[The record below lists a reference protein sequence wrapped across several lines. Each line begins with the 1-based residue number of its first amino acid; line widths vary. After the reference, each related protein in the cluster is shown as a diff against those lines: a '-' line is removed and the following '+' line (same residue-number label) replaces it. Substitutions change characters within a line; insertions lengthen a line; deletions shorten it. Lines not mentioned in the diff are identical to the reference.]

1 MTTSLKTT
9 EEDVQPMTTQR
20 PARFEAYTT
29 NRFIEIVKAWA
40 NHSWPITTEEARELY
55 ESLGYHANP
64 SDPSLF
70 ISDLSADGE
79 PDSYYTSIDNNV
91 NSIRLTI
98 ARHCLAEE
106 ESKYS
111 SLVSETYAAYCV
123 AFERTFSNITN
134 HLQTNRA
141 DEWTIRSDEWT
152 LDNDVRIS
160 IGNIGVT
167 IAFFIR
173 SPYMTQLLR
182 EEQEMGLTSYDEI
195 LEND

>member
-1 MTTSLKTT
+1 MT
-9 EEDVQPMTTQR
+9 QH
-20 PARFEAYTT
+20 PARFEAYPTD
-29 NRFIEIVKAWA
+29 RFIEIVKAWA
-40 NHSWPITTEEARELY
+40 NHSWPITTEEARKLY
-55 ESLGYHANP
+55 ESLGYHAHP

-70 ISDLSADGE
+70 ISNLSADGE
-79 PDSYYTSIDNNV
+79 PDSYYTSIDNNI

-98 ARHCLAEE
+98 ARRCPDEE
-106 ESKYS
+106 ESKHF
-111 SLVSETYAAYCV
+111 SLVSKTYAAYCA

-141 DEWTIRSDEWT
+141 NEWTIRSDEWT
-152 LDNDVRIS
+152 LDNGVCIS

-182 EEQEMGLTSYDEI
+182 EEREMGLTSYDEI
-195 LEND
+195 LEDD

>member
-1 MTTSLKTT
+1 MPQQSTTL
-9 EEDVQPMTTQR
+9 
-20 PARFEAYTT
+20 EAYTPE
-29 NRFIEIVKAWA
+29 RFIEIVKAWA
-40 NHSWPITTEEARELY
+40 NHSWPITTEKARALY
-55 ESLGYHANP
+55 ESLGYRANP

-79 PDSYYTSIDNNV
+79 PDSYYTSIDNHV

-98 ARHCLAEE
+98 ARRCLVEE
-106 ESKYS
+106 KSKYS
-111 SLVSETYAAYCV
+111 SLVSETYAAYCA
-123 AFERTFSNITN
+123 AFERTFNNITN
-134 HLQTNRA
+134 HSQTNRA

-167 IAFFIR
+167 IAFFIS

-182 EEQEMGLTSYDEI
+182 EEQEMGLTSYDDI
-195 LEND
+195 LEDD

>member
-1 MTTSLKTT
+1 MVESPK
-9 EEDVQPMTTQR
+9 
-20 PARFEAYTT
+20 AFEAYPPD
-29 NRFIEIVKAWA
+29 RFIEIVKAWA
-40 NHSWPITTEEARELY
+40 NHSWPITTEKARELY
-55 ESLGYHANP
+55 ESLGYRANP

-79 PDSYYTSIDNNV
+79 PDSYYTSIDNHV

-98 ARHCLAEE
+98 ARRCPDEE
-106 ESKYS
+106 ESKHS
-111 SLVSETYAAYCV
+111 SLVSETYAAYCA
-123 AFERTFSNITN
+123 AFERTFNNTTN
-134 HLQTNRA
+134 HSQTNRA

-152 LDNDVRIS
+152 LDNDVRIG

-167 IAFFIR
+167 IAFFIC

-195 LEND
+195 LEDD

>member
-1 MTTSLKTT
+1 MTQQS
-9 EEDVQPMTTQR
+9 
-20 PARFEAYTT
+20 ARFEAYPTD
-29 NRFIEIVKAWA
+29 RFIEITKAWA
-40 NHSWPITTEEARELY
+40 NHPWPITTEEARKLY

-98 ARHCLAEE
+98 ATRCLAEE

-111 SLVSETYAAYCV
+111 SLVSETYAAYCA

-195 LEND
+195 LEDD